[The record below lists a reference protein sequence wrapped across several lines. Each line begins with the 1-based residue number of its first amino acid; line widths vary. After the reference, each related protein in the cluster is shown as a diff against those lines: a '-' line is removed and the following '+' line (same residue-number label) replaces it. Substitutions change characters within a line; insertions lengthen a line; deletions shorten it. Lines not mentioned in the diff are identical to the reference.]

1 MMDKMDHH
9 LNIMEIMAEA
19 VRFCCRKEQ
28 LSQEQFLKKLLS
40 GQENVHSRLRYALAK
55 GIAGY
60 LGSMDDNLESV
71 YVYGSTMDDNAG
83 FSSDIDLIVK
93 VKSKN
98 GQTRRVFEILDT
110 YLRVSYKILLA
121 TDDLQMKCMLDV
133 QIIDQ
138 NDIEQKINYGSV
150 ISSHT
155 TAPVKVWCRSMATI
169 PA

>member
-1 MMDKMDHH
+1 MDKIDHH

-19 VRFCCRKEQ
+19 VRFSCRKEQ
-28 LSQEQFLKKLLS
+28 LSQDQFLKRLLS
-40 GQENVHSRLRYALAK
+40 GQENAHSRLRYALAK
-55 GIAGY
+55 GISRY

-71 YVYGSTMDDNAG
+71 YVYGSTMADNAG
-83 FSSDIDLIVK
+83 SSSDIDLIVK

-98 GQTRRVFEILDT
+98 GQTRRAFEILDT

-121 TDDLQMKCMLDV
+121 DDDLPMKCMLDV

-150 ISSHT
+150 ISSRSI
-155 TAPVKVWCRSMATI
+155 APVKVWSREQASM